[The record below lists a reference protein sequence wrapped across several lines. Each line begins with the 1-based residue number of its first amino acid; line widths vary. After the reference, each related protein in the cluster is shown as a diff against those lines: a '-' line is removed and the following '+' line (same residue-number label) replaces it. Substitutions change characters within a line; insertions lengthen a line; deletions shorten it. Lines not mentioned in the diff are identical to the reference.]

1 MKWQPQDRSWTALC
15 VDRFNKRVIATLT
28 CVISVS
34 KPSSL
39 RDYEESGGPMKI
51 LVTNIQQSPEYRYQQ
66 KKTMSLWTTK
76 PQIWIFL
83 QRSHKFENMNTSDT
97 PLKRQHDVQNQ
108 MWNMVTIS
116 FFVPELRLW
125 VMARKVWLT
134 FDLLDK
140 KKKMTSFPQSDIC
153 VKCCLSCL
161 SAWILKW
168 RLVTSQW
175 PLTFHHQIL
184 MGADLLSTNVKTSRE
199 SERINVQPKNTKPPA
214 TASTG
219 T

>member
-1 MKWQPQDRSWTALC
+1 MKWPPQDRSWTALC

-51 LVTNIQQSPEYRYQQ
+51 LVTNIQQSPEDRYQQ

-83 QRSHKFENMNTSDT
+83 QRSHKFENMNTWDT

-140 KKKMTSFPQSDIC
+140 KKKKWPHFLSQTFVWNVVWVVLVHEFLSD
-153 VKCCLSCL
+153 VLWHHSDL
-161 SAWILKW
+161 
-168 RLVTSQW
+168 W
-175 PLTFHHQIL
+175 P
-184 MGADLLSTNVKTSRE
+184 ST
-199 SERINVQPKNTKPPA
+199 TKF
-214 TASTG
+214 
-219 T
+219 